1 MSSQSNTSKNQDA
14 LGLSTFE
21 IDTIG
26 EILNISMGAAATA
39 ISLMLSRQVVIT
51 TPTVKVISP
60 NQFEFSRLE
69 PAMGIEIEYVEG
81 LHGSNVMIMS
91 VKDASAIVGLLL
103 ADSGGGPVD
112 AAEMDELQISALGEI
127 MNQMMGASSTALAT
141 FLNRSIN
148 ISPPNSFEIDDSTDR
163 FAWMREQEFLVT
175 VGFRFVVEDL
185 LDSEFMTV
193 MPVEFTKDLVQNAM
207 SMGEDNQ
214 EESAGS
220 EIRDDEDSDELATG
234 HQQVRNPVFGTD
246 YQEEA
251 TPRKRAPAPQS
262 ASAPSRAPAPQ
273 PSRPAQAYEAAPP
286 PPRPAQAYEAVP
298 DRRAPRRSVD
308 VTPLQF
314 GSLDGGGE
322 DESDQVNLDLV
333 MDIDLNVVVEIG
345 RIKKLV
351 KEIVALRQG
360 SIVELDKQ
368 AGEPVDIVVNG
379 KLIARGDVVVI
390 DDNFGV
396 RITEIVGSL
405 TKP

>member
-1 MSSQSNTSKNQDA
+1 MSTQSTPLNNPEA
-14 LGLSTFE
+14 LGLNTVE

-51 TPTVKVISP
+51 TPSVRVIRSP
-60 NQFEFSRLE
+60 EFEFSRLE
-69 PAMGIEIEYVEG
+69 PAMGIEIEYIEG

-103 ADSGGGPVD
+103 ADSGGAPPD
-112 AAEMDELQISALGEI
+112 DAEMDELKISALGEI

-148 ISPPNSFEIDDSTDR
+148 ISPPKSFEMDESSER
-163 FAWMREQEFLVT
+163 FAWMRQQDYIVT
-175 VGFRFVVEDL
+175 VGFRFVVEGL
-185 LDSEFMTV
+185 IDSEFITV
-193 MPVEFTKDLVQNAM
+193 MPVEFTRELVQSAM
-207 SMGEDNQ
+207 SMDEGEPEAAPAPEHLNGRQ
-214 EESAGS
+214 EE
-220 EIRDDEDSDELATG
+220 ITG
-234 HQQVRNPVFGTD
+234 HRQVRNPVYEAD
-246 YQEEA
+246 YQG
-251 TPRKRAPAPQS
+251 APPQNRPEPS
-262 ASAPSRAPAPQ
+262 PVPPPAPSRAPSPPPTRTSAPYESE
-273 PSRPAQAYEAAPP
+273 SRPSMHHEAA
-286 PPRPAQAYEAVP
+286 Q
-298 DRRAPRRSVD
+298 DRRAQRRSVD
-308 VTPLQF
+308 VTPLTF
-314 GSLDGGGE
+314 ASLDGGVG
-322 DESDQVNLDLV
+322 DETDQVNLDLV

-368 AGEPVDIVVNG
+368 ASEPVDIVVNG

-396 RITEIVGSL
+396 RITEIVGSVSR
-405 TKP
+405 P

>member
-1 MSSQSNTSKNQDA
+1 MSTQSNPLNGQAD
-14 LGLSTFE
+14 LGLTTIE

-51 TPTVKVISP
+51 TPTVRVIPSSE
-60 NQFEFSRLE
+60 FEFARLE

-91 VKDASAIVGLLL
+91 AKDAAAIVGLLL
-103 ADSGGGPVD
+103 ADSGGGEPD
-112 AAEMDELQISALGEI
+112 AAEMDELRISALGEI

-148 ISPPNSFEIDDSTDR
+148 ISPPNSFEMRESNER
-163 FAWMREQEFLVT
+163 FDWMRQQEFIVT
-175 VGFRFVVEDL
+175 VGFRFVVEEL
-185 LDSEFMTV
+185 LDSEFITV
-193 MPVEFTKDLVQNAM
+193 MPVAFTRDLVQSAMAMDEGEPENAPAPEHLN
-207 SMGEDNQ
+207 GGQ
-214 EESAGS
+214 EE
-220 EIRDDEDSDELATG
+220 ITG
-234 HQQVRNPVFGTD
+234 HRQVRNPVYETD
-246 YQEEA
+246 FHDAPPQ
-251 TPRKRAPAPQS
+251 KKPAPQK
-262 ASAPSRAPAPQ
+262 APSPPPARA
-273 PSRPAQAYEAAPP
+273 AAPHEAE
-286 PPRPAQAYEAVP
+286 PRPAAPYDAAH
-298 DRRAPRRSVD
+298 DRRAPRGRSVD
-308 VTPLQF
+308 VTPLAF
-314 GSLDGGGE
+314 GSLDGGGG
-322 DESDQVNLDLV
+322 DETDQVNLDLV

-368 AGEPVDIVVNG
+368 ASEPVDIVVNG

-405 TKP
+405 TRP

>member
-1 MSSQSNTSKNQDA
+1 MSTQSNPMSGQEA
-14 LGLSTFE
+14 LGLNTVE

-51 TPTVKVISP
+51 TPSVRVIRSSE
-60 NQFEFSRLE
+60 FEFSRLE
-69 PAMGIEIEYVEG
+69 PAMGIEIEYIEG

-103 ADSGGGPVD
+103 ADSGGAPPD
-112 AAEMDELQISALGEI
+112 DAEMDELKISALGEI

-148 ISPPNSFEIDDSTDR
+148 ISPPKSFEMDESSER
-163 FAWMREQEFLVT
+163 FEWMRQQEFIVT
-175 VGFRFVVEDL
+175 VGFRFVVEGL
-185 LDSEFMTV
+185 IDSEFITV
-193 MPVEFTKDLVQNAM
+193 MPVEFTRELVRSAM
-207 SMGEDNQ
+207 SMDEGEPEAISAPDHLDGRQ
-214 EESAGS
+214 EE
-220 EIRDDEDSDELATG
+220 ITG
-234 HQQVRNPVFGTD
+234 HRQVRNPVYEAD
-246 YQEEA
+246 YQS
-251 TPRKRAPAPQS
+251 APAPKRSAPPPASTPSPARAPSPPQPAR
-262 ASAPSRAPAPQ
+262 ASAPHETEPRAAMP
-273 PSRPAQAYEAAPP
+273 YEAPH
-286 PPRPAQAYEAVP
+286 
-298 DRRAPRRSVD
+298 DRRAQRRSVD
-308 VTPLQF
+308 VTPLTF
-314 GSLDGGGE
+314 GSLDEGGGG
-322 DESDQVNLDLV
+322 DETDQVNLDLV

-368 AGEPVDIVVNG
+368 ASEPVDIVVNG

-396 RITEIVGSL
+396 RITEIVSNL
-405 TKP
+405 TRS

>member
-1 MSSQSNTSKNQDA
+1 MSKQSNSPNEREA
-14 LGLSTFE
+14 LGLDTLE

-51 TPTVKVISP
+51 TPTVRVIP
-60 NQFEFSRLE
+60 PTEFEFARLE
-69 PAMGIEIEYVEG
+69 PAIGIEIQYVEG

-91 VKDASAIVGLLL
+91 ARDARSIVGLLL
-103 ADSGGGPVD
+103 ADSGGMPED
-112 AAEMDELQISALGEI
+112 SPEMDELQTSALGEI

-148 ISPPNSFEIDDSTDR
+148 ISPPTSFTIEESGER
-163 FAWMREQEFLVT
+163 FAWMREQKFIVT

-185 LDSEFMTV
+185 LDSEFITV
-193 MPVEFTKDLVQNAM
+193 MPVEFTRDLVKNAM
-207 SMGEDNQ
+207 SMDEGEP
-214 EESAGS
+214 EEPAAADAGGGG
-220 EIRDDEDSDELATG
+220 DDDGITG
-234 HQQVRNPVFGTD
+234 HQQVRKPVFEAD
-246 YQEEA
+246 YQEEP
-251 TPRKRAPAPQS
+251 PRKRAP
-262 ASAPSRAPAPQ
+262 SRAPTPPPA
-273 PSRPAQAYEAAPP
+273 RPAPAHEAPPARPAPSYEAPPAP
-286 PPRPAQAYEAVP
+286 RS
-298 DRRAPRRSVD
+298 APRRSVD

-314 GSLDGGGE
+314 GSLDGGGG
-322 DESDQVNLDLV
+322 DEQDQVNLDLV

-345 RIKKLV
+345 RVKKLV
-351 KEIVALRQG
+351 KEIVAFRQG

-368 AGEPVDIVVNG
+368 AGEPVDIMVNG

-405 TKP
+405 GRP

>member
-1 MSSQSNTSKNQDA
+1 MSTQSNTPKNRDA
-14 LGLSTFE
+14 LGLNTIE

-39 ISLMLSRQVVIT
+39 ISLMLSRSVVIT
-51 TPTVKVISP
+51 TPTVKVLSP
-60 NQFEFSRLE
+60 DQFEFSRLE
-69 PAMGIEIEYVEG
+69 PAMGIEIQYVEG

-103 ADSGGGPVD
+103 GDSGEGMD
-112 AAEMDELQISALGEI
+112 ASEMNELQTSALGEI

-148 ISPPNSFEIDDSTDR
+148 ISPPTSFEMGDSAER
-163 FAWMREQEFLVT
+163 FAWMREQEFIVT

-185 LDSEFMTV
+185 LDSEFITV
-193 MPVEFTKDLVQNAM
+193 MPVEFTRELVKNAM
-207 SMGEDNQ
+207 NMGDEPEEPSDQARQ
-214 EESAGS
+214 E
-220 EIRDDEDSDELATG
+220 EDSDDVATG
-234 HQQVRNPVFGTD
+234 HRQVPNPVYGSEYD
-246 YQEEA
+246 EDVP
-251 TPRKRAPAPQS
+251 PRRRKAPEPALSRAPSPPSARPAPS
-262 ASAPSRAPAPQ
+262 YDAAPSRAPA
-273 PSRPAQAYEAAPP
+273 YEAPP
-286 PPRPAQAYEAVP
+286 E
-298 DRRAPRRSVD
+298 RRAPRRSVD

-314 GSLDGGGE
+314 GSLDGGGG
-322 DESDQVNLDLV
+322 DDSDQVNLDLV

-351 KEIVALRQG
+351 KEIVALRAG
-360 SIVELDKQ
+360 SIIELDRQ

>member
-1 MSSQSNTSKNQDA
+1 MSTQSVNGQGA
-14 LGLSTFE
+14 LGLSTIE

-51 TPTVKVISP
+51 TPTVRVIPSSD
-60 NQFEFSRLE
+60 FEFSRLE

-91 VKDASAIVGLLL
+91 SKDASAIVGLLL
-103 ADSGGGPVD
+103 ADSGGEDPD
-112 AAEMDELQISALGEI
+112 AAEMDELRISALGEI

-148 ISPPNSFEIDDSTDR
+148 ISPPNSFEIREPSDR
-163 FAWMREQEFLVT
+163 FEWMRQQEFIVT
-175 VGFRFVVEDL
+175 VGFRFVVEGL
-185 LDSEFMTV
+185 IDSEFMTV
-193 MPVEFTKDLVQNAM
+193 MPVEFTRDLVNSAL
-207 SMGEDNQ
+207 SLDEGEP
-214 EESAGS
+214 EAASAPEHLNG
-220 EIRDDEDSDELATG
+220 RPEDITG
-234 HQQVRNPVFGTD
+234 HRQVRNPIYEAD
-246 YQEEA
+246 YHDAPPQKK
-251 TPRKRAPAPQS
+251 PAPAPQS
-262 ASAPSRAPAPQ
+262 APAHAPSPLPAHPAAPYESSP
-273 PSRPAQAYEAAPP
+273 RPAAPYEAAH
-286 PPRPAQAYEAVP
+286 
-298 DRRAPRRSVD
+298 DRHPQRGRSVD
-308 VTPLQF
+308 VTPLAF
-314 GSLDGGGE
+314 GSLDGGAG

-368 AGEPVDIVVNG
+368 ASEPVDIVVNG

-405 TKP
+405 TRP

>member
-1 MSSQSNTSKNQDA
+1 MSTQSNPQNGEAD
-14 LGLSTFE
+14 LGLNTIE

-39 ISLMLSRQVVIT
+39 ISLMLSRQVIIT
-51 TPTVKVISP
+51 TPTVRVIPSA
-60 NQFEFSRLE
+60 QFEFSRLE

-91 VKDASAIVGLLL
+91 AKDASAIVGLLL
-103 ADSGGGPVD
+103 ADSGSEPD
-112 AAEMDELQISALGEI
+112 TAEMDELRISALGEI

-148 ISPPNSFEIDDSTDR
+148 ISPPNSFEIREPNDR
-163 FAWMREQEFLVT
+163 FDWMRQQAFIVT
-175 VGFRFVVEDL
+175 VGFRFVVEGL
-185 LDSEFMTV
+185 LDSEFITV
-193 MPVEFTKDLVQNAM
+193 MPVDFTRDLVNSAM
-207 SMGEDNQ
+207 ALDEGESEGAPASEHLNGRQ
-214 EESAGS
+214 ED
-220 EIRDDEDSDELATG
+220 ITG
-234 HQQVRNPVFGTD
+234 HRQVRNPVYETD
-246 YQEEA
+246 FQD
-251 TPRKRAPAPQS
+251 APPQKK
-262 ASAPSRAPAPQ
+262 P
-273 PSRPAQAYEAAPP
+273 APP
-286 PPRPAQAYEAVP
+286 PPPEPARAPSPPPARPAAYYEAEPRATAYEAP
-298 DRRAPRRSVD
+298 YDRRASRTRSVD
-308 VTPLQF
+308 VTPLAF
-314 GSLDGGGE
+314 GSLDGGGG
-322 DESDQVNLDLV
+322 DETDQVNLDLV

-368 AGEPVDIVVNG
+368 ASEPVDIMVNG

-405 TKP
+405 TRS

>member
-1 MSSQSNTSKNQDA
+1 MSTQSVNGQEA
-14 LGLSTFE
+14 LGLSTIE

-51 TPTVKVISP
+51 TPSVRVIPSSE
-60 NQFEFSRLE
+60 FEFSRLE
-69 PAMGIEIEYVEG
+69 PALGIQIEYVEG

-103 ADSGGGPVD
+103 ADSGGEEPD
-112 AAEMDELQISALGEI
+112 EAEMDELKTSALGEI

-148 ISPPNSFEIDDSTDR
+148 ISPPNSFEIREQSDR
-163 FAWMREQEFLVT
+163 FDWMRRQEFIVT
-175 VGFRFVVEDL
+175 VGFRFVVENL
-185 LDSEFMTV
+185 IDSEFITV
-193 MPVEFTKDLVQNAM
+193 MPVEFTRDLVQSAM
-207 SMGEDNQ
+207 SMGEDEA
-214 EESAGS
+214 EESAAP
-220 EIRDDEDSDELATG
+220 ETPIDDAGGVTG
-234 HQQVRNPVFGTD
+234 HQQVRNPVHESDFL
-246 YQEEA
+246 EE
-251 TPRKRAPAPQS
+251 PRKRAPAP
-262 ASAPSRAPAPQ
+262 APSRAP
-273 PSRPAQAYEAAPP
+273 SPP
-286 PPRPAQAYEAVP
+286 PLPPRPAPSPAP
-298 DRRAPRRSVD
+298 DRGQRRSVD

-314 GSLDGGGE
+314 GSLDGGGG

-405 TKP
+405 GRP